1 LNAKPPAERG
11 TFSGPEPWMLASSF
25 SIQILATRCAV
36 AHLPPVI
43 RSLKTP
49 NVFGPPGSNG

>member
-1 LNAKPPAERG
+1 LNAKPPARRG
-11 TFSGPEPWMLASSF
+11 TFSGPGPWMLASSF
-25 SIQILATRCAV
+25 SIQIFATRWAV
-36 AHLPPVI
+36 AQRPPVI